1 MSRKR
6 WKICFTSRAAAAATL
21 NAQSTAGRVR
31 AMPTRARRNQPI
43 FQSHHCLPPNKRL
56 NDGTVKEALNPDE
69 DRDRDFAQSFRSP
82 CRQRQD
88 QPAGSG
94 PVRRPLQGL
103 RLRNGQAW
111 RSGMAGKRAADLRI
125 RFPAHDP
132 ASLHPRRKSVAPVA
146 PWADWPGTSGLTRI
160 WKRQSRASGAAGAG
174 RVSFWEVPRGASKF
188 RSPGASDYRVTC
200 RNGVPARPH
209 RQGWCSDTRPGDR
222 LRRARG

>member
-6 WKICFTSRAAAAATL
+6 WRMRFISRAAAAATL
-21 NAQSTAGRVR
+21 SAQSTAGRVR
-31 AMPTRARRNQPI
+31 AMPTRAHRNQPI
-43 FQSHHCLPPNKRL
+43 FQSHHCLSLNKRL
-56 NDGTVKEALNPDE
+56 NDGTMKEALNPDE
-69 DRDRDFAQSFRSP
+69 DRDRDFAQSFRPP
-82 CRQRQD
+82 CRQHQD
-88 QPAGSG
+88 QSAGSG

-125 RFPAHDP
+125 RFPALDL
-132 ASLHPRRKSVAPVA
+132 ASLRFRRKSVAPVA

-174 RVSFWEVPRGASKF
+174 RVSFWEVSCGASSF
-188 RSPGASDYRVTC
+188 RSQTASDYRFTC

-222 LRRARG
+222 SRRVRG